1 MEGSAPFVGVHLF
14 TAPGN
19 AFLRVV
25 STQMRR
31 IDLILIYCFRFF
43 YLSLSPSDLF
53 MALTLPL
60 HAVLR
65 IFLVVNPG
73 RVRHFVWCVLFTFF
87 ANTPHFVLARFFGAK
102 FVG

>member
-1 MEGSAPFVGVHLF
+1 
-14 TAPGN
+14 
-19 AFLRVV
+19 
-25 STQMRR
+25 MRR
-31 IDLILIYCFRFF
+31 VDLVLIYCFHSFF
-43 YLSLSPSDLF
+43 NSLAPSPSDLF

-87 ANTPHFVLARFFGAK
+87 ANTPHSVFARVFFVRS